1 MLKKVLVVA
10 GAVAAMSLA
19 GVPAHADVTNG
30 SGGVLSGNQISI
42 PIIAPVNVCGN
53 GIAVVGL
60 AIAGCE
66 GGAQAFLGPRR

>member
-1 MLKKVLVVA
+1 MLKKVLVIT

-30 SGGVLSGNQISI
+30 SGGVLSGNQLNI

-53 GIAVVGL
+53 AIAIGGL
-60 AIAGCE
+60 AIAGCQ
-66 GGAQAFLGPRR
+66 GGAWAFGPRR